1 VSAEAP
7 VVDPRLAVAGLSLLG
22 AFLLACNGICT
33 KLGLRYSAVQQAVV
47 VCFAANTLAL
57 LLALPLLRPPLDMP
71 PTTALLFALDG
82 ALLLLAV
89 WLLFTGVDRVGPA
102 MTYPIKSTAP
112 ITALLLAVLLL
123 GEQPS
128 PRVYTGTA
136 LAIGGVLALSG
147 EWTAKGL
154 RWQPAILFPVVGA
167 FFFAADNVV
176 RKVALRDVSNPL
188 FGLTIAMATACAIAL
203 LARLVWPGARAAP
216 LLDPGTP
223 YFAAAGVLQAGA
235 LLAVY
240 AALGIGMVSV
250 VVPLYTSSPLFV
262 LPLSAVFLRGLDRVT
277 PRIVAGATAV
287 VLGVVLVS
295 LY

>member
-1 VSAEAP
+1 
-7 VVDPRLAVAGLSLLG
+7 
-22 AFLLACNGICT
+22 
-33 KLGLRYSAVQQAVV
+33 
-47 VCFAANTLAL
+47 
-57 LLALPLLRPPLDMP
+57 M
-71 PTTALLFALDG
+71 LDG

-89 WLLFTGVDRVGPA
+89 WLLFIGVDRVGPA
-102 MTYPIKSTAP
+102 ATYPIKSTAP
-112 ITALLLAVLLL
+112 IAALFLAAVFL

-128 PRVYTGTA
+128 PRVYVGAA
-136 LAIGGVLALSG
+136 LAVGGVLALSG

-176 RKVALRDVSNPL
+176 RKLALRDVPTPL
-188 FGLTIAMATACAIAL
+188 LGLAIAMATGCAIAF
-203 LARLVWPGARAAP
+203 LARQVWPAARKTP
-216 LLDPGTP
+216 ILDPGTP
-223 YFAAAGVLQAGA
+223 YFAVAGALQAGA

-240 AALGIGMVSV
+240 AALTLGMVSV

-262 LPLSAVFLRGLDRVT
+262 LPLSAIFLRGLDRVT
-277 PRIVAGATAV
+277 PRITAGALAV